1 MPLLLAS
8 LCRLFDASGT
18 LHIVAGRGRQD
29 GLGHAIHFQK
39 GGPPEAR
46 SGQRAEDSPAREKA
60 TSCGLPRMTLHPRG
74 CRVILSYYIAIML
87 AGSCSSSSSLVGDRL
102 THRDKGG
109 TKYKGKIFFFIIHHF

>member
-1 MPLLLAS
+1 MPSLLAS

-29 GLGHAIHFQK
+29 GLGHAVNFQK

-60 TSCGLPRMTLHPRG
+60 TSCGLPRMALHPRVQG
-74 CRVILSYYIAIML
+74 HSYVL
-87 AGSCSSSSSLVGDRL
+87 
-102 THRDKGG
+102 HRH
-109 TKYKGKIFFFIIHHF
+109 YARR